1 MHLQFYFQTHFETL
15 LKDKLSTLNIL
26 PLFTLFIFTIILKRL
41 NSSWLSPPVF
51 FSSLWSFFIL
61 VPLIF
66 APQYPVDSFGLWIIT
81 LFVYAVGI
89 GSFIG
94 NNIIKNQII
103 FNNIKLNEK
112 TFKPLFLI
120 VEGMIILSS
129 IGLILLF
136 YFGLSRFSLSN
147 SLIDLLLLP
156 NQFSM
161 DRYTD
166 VVVMP
171 ISIRLLMYFLFP
183 ASLTAGV
190 VFRFVEKRW
199 HKVVLLLPIFLS
211 IGYAFILTTRSTIIL
226 SLVLWFSGFFAAKIL
241 KQDAKTNFFKIQS
254 LLLTLFFGV
263 CFIGIFILT
272 AWLREAG
279 GEFIFSAMVENTR
292 AYFFGYL
299 SSFTQ
304 WAQNY
309 NYNKLSMGLIT
320 FAGPADLMGL
330 TDRGPGFY
338 NEISILGQ
346 SHTNIFTAL
355 RGIIHD
361 YSILGGF
368 IFFLLFGLL
377 STLAFKQCIK
387 NKILWIIPLSIFYAF
402 TIYSPLISIFNYN
415 SIIAAWVILAIS
427 ILFMP
432 ILRRISN

>member
-1 MHLQFYFQTHFETL
+1 M
-15 LKDKLSTLNIL
+15 NIL
-26 PLFTLFIFTIILKRL
+26 NTLPLITLFSFAIILKRL

-51 FSSLWSFFIL
+51 FSSLWSFFVL
-61 VPLIF
+61 APLIF
-66 APQYPVDSFGLWIIT
+66 APKYPINSFGLWIIT
-81 LFVYAVGI
+81 LFVYAVGA

-94 NNIIKNQII
+94 NNFFKNQIRI
-103 FNNIKLNEK
+103 TNDLINDK
-112 TFKPLFLI
+112 TTKPLFFI
-120 VEGMIILSS
+120 VQGMIILSFT
-129 IGLILLF
+129 GLILLF
-136 YFGLSRFSLSN
+136 YFGLSRFNLSN

-190 VFRFVEKRW
+190 VFRFVDNRW
-199 HKVVLLLPIFLS
+199 KKTVLFLPIFLS

-226 SLVLWFSGFFAAKIL
+226 SVVLWFSGFFAAKTL
-241 KQDAKTNFFKIQS
+241 KQNRKRNGFKIKS
-254 LLLTLFFGV
+254 LLLTVFFGAT
-263 CFIGIFILT
+263 FIGIFVLT

-279 GEFIFSAMVENTR
+279 GEFIFSVMVENIR

-304 WAQNY
+304 WAENY
-309 NYNKLSMGLIT
+309 TYGNLSLGLIT

-330 TDRGPGFY
+330 TDRGLGFY
-338 NEISILGQ
+338 NEISILGE

-361 YSILGGF
+361 YSIIGAF
-368 IFFLLFGLL
+368 IFFMIFGLL
-377 STLAFKQCIK
+377 SSIAYQKCAQ
-387 NKILWIIPLSIFYAF
+387 NKILWIIPLSIFYSF

-427 ILFMP
+427 ILFSP
-432 ILRRISN
+432 VIRRIIN

>member
-1 MHLQFYFQTHFETL
+1 MWT
-15 LKDKLSTLNIL
+15 
-26 PLFTLFIFTIILKRL
+26 
-41 NSSWLSPPVF
+41 
-51 FSSLWSFFIL
+51 FFIL
-61 VPLIF
+61 VPLLF
-66 APQYPVDSFGLWIIT
+66 APQYPINSYGLWIIT
-81 LFVYAVGI
+81 LFVYGLGI

-94 NNIIKNQII
+94 NTFSNNQII
-103 FNNIKLNEK
+103 STNILLNKK
-112 TFKPLFLI
+112 TFQPLFLI
-120 VEGMIILSS
+120 VIGMIILSL

-136 YFGLSRFSLSN
+136 SFGLSRFNLSN

-171 ISIRLLMYFLFP
+171 ISIRLMMYFLFP
-183 ASLTAGV
+183 ASLIAGV
-190 VFRFVEKRW
+190 VFRFVDKKWEKT
-199 HKVVLLLPIFLS
+199 VLFLPIFLS

-226 SLVLWFSGFFAAKIL
+226 SLVLWFSGFFASKIL
-241 KQDAKTNFFKIQS
+241 KHDEKVNFFKIQT
-254 LLLTLFFGV
+254 LLLILFFGAS
-263 CFIGIFILT
+263 FIGIFILT

-279 GEFIFSAMVENTR
+279 GEFIFSAMVENIR

-309 NYNKLSMGLIT
+309 NFENLSMGLIT
-320 FAGPADLMGL
+320 FAGPADLIGL
-330 TDRGPGFY
+330 TDRGLGFY
-338 NEISILGQ
+338 DEISILGE

-377 STLAFKQCIK
+377 STLAYRKCIQ

-415 SIIAAWVILAIS
+415 SIIAAWVILSIS

-432 ILRRISN
+432 VIRRILD

>member
-1 MHLQFYFQTHFETL
+1 MSL
-15 LKDKLSTLNIL
+15 LNTL
-26 PLFTLFIFTIILKRL
+26 PLIALFSLSLILKRIY
-41 NSSWLSPPVF
+41 SSWLSPPVF

-61 VPLIF
+61 VALIF
-66 APQYPVDSFGLWIIT
+66 APHYPINSYGLWVIT
-81 LFVYAVGI
+81 LFVYGLGI

-94 NNIIKNQII
+94 NNFSNNQSINDVKI
-103 FNNIKLNEK
+103 LNKK
-112 TFKPLFLI
+112 TFKPLFSI
-120 VEGMIILSS
+120 VAGMIILSL

-136 YFGLSRFSLSN
+136 YFGLSRFNLSN

-171 ISIRLLMYFLFP
+171 TSIRLMMYFLFP

-199 HKVVLLLPIFLS
+199 KKLVLISPILLS
-211 IGYAFILTTRSTIIL
+211 VGYAFILTTRSTIIL
-226 SLVLWFSGFFAAKIL
+226 SLVLWFSGLFAAKIL
-241 KQDAKTNFFKIQS
+241 KQDEKVNFLNIQS
-254 LLLTLFFGV
+254 LFFTSIFGAT
-263 CFIGIFILT
+263 FIGIFILT

-279 GEFIFSAMVENTR
+279 GEFIFSAMLENLR

-304 WAQNY
+304 WVQNY
-309 NYNKLSMGLIT
+309 TYDNLSMGLIT

-330 TDRGPGFY
+330 TDRGLGFY
-338 NEISILGQ
+338 NEISILGE

-361 YSILGGF
+361 YSIYGGF
-368 IFFLLFGLL
+368 IFFLLFGLI
-377 STLAFKQCIK
+377 STLAYRKCIQ

-415 SIIAAWVILAIS
+415 SIIAAWVILALS
-427 ILFMP
+427 ILLLP
-432 ILRRISN
+432 VIRRILN

>member
-1 MHLQFYFQTHFETL
+1 MNLINIFPLITL
-15 LKDKLSTLNIL
+15 LG
-26 PLFTLFIFTIILKRL
+26 FTVLLKRL
-41 NSSWLSPPVF
+41 YSSWLSPPVF

-61 VPLIF
+61 APLIF
-66 APQYPVDSFGLWIIT
+66 APQYPINSFGLWIIT
-81 LFVYAVGI
+81 FFVYAVGT
-89 GSFIG
+89 GSFLAKSFYKNRI
-94 NNIIKNQII
+94 NINSGKIND
-103 FNNIKLNEK
+103 K
-112 TFKPLFLI
+112 TIKPLYFM
-120 VEGMIILSS
+120 VKGMILLSL
-129 IGLILLF
+129 IGLVLLF
-136 YFGLSRFSLSN
+136 YFGLSRFNLSN

-171 ISIRLLMYFLFP
+171 TSIRILMYFLFP
-183 ASLTAGV
+183 ASLIAGIV
-190 VFRFVEKRW
+190 LRFIDNRW
-199 HKVVLLLPIFLS
+199 KKAVLFLPILLS
-211 IGYAFILTTRSTIIL
+211 IGYAFLLTTRSTIIL

-241 KQDAKTNFFKIQS
+241 KQEEKTNLFNIQS
-254 LLLTLFFGV
+254 ILLTIFFSAS
-263 CFIGIFILT
+263 FIGIFVLT

-279 GEFIFSAMVENTR
+279 GEFIISAMVENIR

-309 NYNKLSMGLIT
+309 RHSYLTMGLIT

-330 TDRGPGFY
+330 TVRGLGFY
-338 NEISILGQ
+338 NEISILGE

-368 IFFLLFGLL
+368 IFFLLFGFL
-377 STLAFKQCIK
+377 STLAYMKCIQ
-387 NKILWIIPLSIFYAF
+387 NQILWIIPLSIFYAF

-415 SIIAAWVILAIS
+415 SIIASWVILAIS
-427 ILFMP
+427 ILFLP
-432 ILRRISN
+432 VIRRVIN

>member
-1 MHLQFYFQTHFETL
+1 
-15 LKDKLSTLNIL
+15 LNILNAL
-26 PLFTLFIFTIILKRL
+26 PLFTLVSFTIVLKRL
-41 NSSWLSPPVF
+41 NSSWLSPAVF
-51 FSSLWSFFIL
+51 FSSLWSFFIC

-66 APQYPVDSFGLWIIT
+66 APQYPINSYGLWIIT

-89 GSFIG
+89 GSFIVD
-94 NNIIKNQII
+94 NFSKNKINLNINKIT
-103 FNNIKLNEK
+103 EK
-112 TFKPLFLI
+112 VFKPLFFIAEVMI
-120 VEGMIILSS
+120 VLSLA
-129 IGLILLF
+129 GLILLF
-136 YFGLSRFSLSN
+136 FFGLSRFNLSN
-147 SLIDLLLLP
+147 SLIDFLLLP

-171 ISIRLLMYFLFP
+171 ISIRILMYFLFP
-183 ASLTAGV
+183 ASLMAGV

-199 HKVVLLLPIFLS
+199 KKLILFSPILIS

-226 SLVLWFSGFFAAKIL
+226 CLVLWLSGFFATKSL
-241 KQDAKTNFFKIQS
+241 KQDEKANSFNIKF
-254 LLLTLFFGV
+254 LVLALFFGAI
-263 CFIGIFILT
+263 FIGIFILT

-279 GEFIFSAMVENTR
+279 GEFIFSAMVENIR
-292 AYFFGYL
+292 VYFFGYL

-309 NYNKLSMGLIT
+309 NHDNFSMGLVT
-320 FAGPADLMGL
+320 FAGPSDLLGL
-330 TDRGPGFY
+330 TERGLGFY
-338 NEISILGQ
+338 NEISILGE

-377 STLAFKQCIK
+377 SSLAYNKCIQ
-387 NKILWIIPLSIFYAF
+387 NKIFWIIPLSLFYAF

-415 SIIAAWVILAIS
+415 SIIAAWVVLAIA
-427 ILFMP
+427 ILFAP
-432 ILRRISN
+432 VIRRIIN

>member
-1 MHLQFYFQTHFETL
+1 
-15 LKDKLSTLNIL
+15 LSILNTL
-26 PLFTLFIFTIILKRL
+26 PLITLFSFTLVLKRL
-41 NSSWLSPPVF
+41 NSSWLAPPVF

-61 VPLIF
+61 VPFIF
-66 APQYPVDSFGLWIIT
+66 APHYPINSYGLWIIT
-81 LFVYAVGI
+81 LFVYGLGI

-94 NNIIKNQII
+94 NNFSNNQII
-103 FNNIKLNEK
+103 PNARILIKK
-112 TFKPLFLI
+112 TFKPLFFI
-120 VEGMIILSS
+120 VEGMIFLSLT
-129 IGLILLF
+129 GLILLF
-136 YFGLSRFSLSN
+136 YFGLSRFNLSN

-161 DRYTD
+161 DRYSD

-183 ASLTAGV
+183 ASLIAGV

-199 HKVVLLLPIFLS
+199 KKGVLILPILLS

-226 SLVLWFSGFFAAKIL
+226 SLVLWFSGYFASRIL
-241 KQDAKTNFFKIQS
+241 KQDEKINFFNIRF
-254 LLLTLFFGV
+254 LLLTLFFGAT
-263 CFIGIFILT
+263 FIGIFVLT

-279 GEFIFSAMVENTR
+279 GEFIFSAMVENIR

-309 NYNKLSMGLIT
+309 NNDNLSMGLIT

-330 TDRGPGFY
+330 TDRGLGFY
-338 NEISILGQ
+338 NEISILGE

-361 YSILGGF
+361 YSIFGGF
-368 IFFLLFGLL
+368 IFFLLLGLL
-377 STLAFKQCIK
+377 STLAYRKCMQ

-415 SIIAAWVILAIS
+415 SIIMAWVILAVS

-432 ILRRISN
+432 VFRRILN

>member
-1 MHLQFYFQTHFETL
+1 M
-15 LKDKLSTLNIL
+15 SIVNIL
-26 PLFTLFIFTIILKRL
+26 PLITLFSFTIVLKKI
-41 NSSWLSPPVF
+41 NTSWLSPPVF

-66 APQYPVDSFGLWIIT
+66 APQYPINSYGLWIII
-81 LFVYAVGI
+81 LFVYGLGI

-94 NNIIKNQII
+94 NNFSNNQII
-103 FNNIKLNEK
+103 PNTRLLNK
-112 TFKPLFLI
+112 RTFKPLFLI
-120 VEGMIILSS
+120 VEGMIILSL

-136 YFGLSRFSLSN
+136 YFGLSRFNLSN

-166 VVVMP
+166 IVVMP
-171 ISIRLLMYFLFP
+171 TSIRLMMYFLFP

-190 VFRFVEKRW
+190 VFRFVDKRW
-199 HKVVLLLPIFLS
+199 KKVILFLPILLS

-241 KQDAKTNFFKIQS
+241 KHDEKVNFFNIQS
-254 LLLTLFFGV
+254 LILTLFFGGT
-263 CFIGIFILT
+263 FIGIFILT

-279 GEFIFSAMVENTR
+279 GEFILSSIIENIR

-304 WAQNY
+304 WTQNY
-309 NYNKLSMGLIT
+309 NYDNLSMGLIT
-320 FAGPADLMGL
+320 FAGPADLIGL
-330 TDRGPGFY
+330 TDRGLGFY
-338 NEISILGQ
+338 NEISILGE

-361 YSILGGF
+361 YSIFGGF

-377 STLAFKQCIK
+377 STLAYRKCIQ
-387 NKILWIIPLSIFYAF
+387 NKILWVIPLSIFYAF

-432 ILRRISN
+432 VIRRILN

>member
-1 MHLQFYFQTHFETL
+1 M
-15 LKDKLSTLNIL
+15 
-26 PLFTLFIFTIILKRL
+26 
-41 NSSWLSPPVF
+41 SPPVF

-66 APQYPVDSFGLWIIT
+66 APQFPINSYGLWIIT
-81 LFVYAVGI
+81 LFVYGLGI

-94 NNIIKNQII
+94 NNFSNNQII
-103 FNNIKLNEK
+103 PNAKLLNKK
-112 TFKPLFLI
+112 TFKPLFFI
-120 VEGMIILSS
+120 VEGMIILSLT
-129 IGLILLF
+129 GLILLF
-136 YFGLSRFSLSN
+136 YFGLSRFNLSN
-147 SLIDLLLLP
+147 SLIDLILLP

-171 ISIRLLMYFLFP
+171 ISIRLMMYFLFP
-183 ASLTAGV
+183 ASLTAGI
-190 VFRFVEKRW
+190 VFRFVDKKW
-199 HKVVLLLPIFLS
+199 KKAVLFLPIFLS

-241 KQDAKTNFFKIQS
+241 KHDEKVKFFNIQS
-254 LLLTLFFGV
+254 LLLILFFGAI
-263 CFIGIFILT
+263 FIGIFILT

-279 GEFIFSAMVENTR
+279 GEFIFSEIVVNIR

-309 NYNKLSMGLIT
+309 NYDNLSMGLIT
-320 FAGPADLMGL
+320 FAGPADLIGL
-330 TDRGPGFY
+330 TDRGLGFY
-338 NEISILGQ
+338 NEISILGE

-361 YSILGGF
+361 FSIFGGF

-377 STLAFKQCIK
+377 STLAYRKCIQ

-432 ILRRISN
+432 VIRRMLN

>member
-1 MHLQFYFQTHFETL
+1 MSFFNT
-15 LKDKLSTLNIL
+15 L
-26 PLFTLFIFTIILKRL
+26 PLITLFSFALILKRL

-66 APQYPVDSFGLWIIT
+66 APQYPISSYGLWIIT
-81 LFVYAVGI
+81 LFIYGLGI

-94 NNIIKNQII
+94 NNFSNNQIVPNAI
-103 FNNIKLNEK
+103 LLDKK

-120 VEGMIILSS
+120 VEAMIILSL

-136 YFGLSRFSLSN
+136 YFGLSRFNLTN
-147 SLIDLLLLP
+147 SFIDLLLLP

-171 ISIRLLMYFLFP
+171 ISIRLMMYFLFP

-190 VFRFVEKRW
+190 VFRFVDKRW
-199 HKVVLLLPIFLS
+199 KKTVLLLPIFLS

-241 KQDAKTNFFKIQS
+241 KHDEKVNFFNIQS
-254 LLLTLFFGV
+254 LLLTLLFSAS
-263 CFIGIFILT
+263 FIGIFILT

-279 GEFIFSAMVENTR
+279 GEFIFSAMVENIR

-309 NYNKLSMGLIT
+309 NYDNLTMGLIT
-320 FAGPADLMGL
+320 FAGPADLVGL
-330 TDRGPGFY
+330 TDRGLGFY
-338 NEISILGQ
+338 NEISILGE

-361 YSILGGF
+361 YSIFGGF

-377 STLAFKQCIK
+377 STLAYRKCIQ

-432 ILRRISN
+432 VIRRIIN

>member
-1 MHLQFYFQTHFETL
+1 M
-15 LKDKLSTLNIL
+15 SILNTL
-26 PLFTLFIFTIILKRL
+26 PLITLFSFTLILKRL

-61 VPLIF
+61 IPLIF
-66 APQYPVDSFGLWIIT
+66 APQYPINSYGLWIIT
-81 LFVYAVGI
+81 LFAYGLGI

-94 NNIIKNQII
+94 NNVGNNKIIPNATL
-103 FNNIKLNEK
+103 LNKK
-112 TFKPLFLI
+112 TFKPLFFI
-120 VEGMIILSS
+120 VEGMIILCL

-136 YFGLSRFSLSN
+136 YFGLSRFNLTN
-147 SLIDLLLLP
+147 SFIDLLLLP

-171 ISIRLLMYFLFP
+171 ISIRLMMYFLFP
-183 ASLTAGV
+183 ASLTAGI
-190 VFRFVEKRW
+190 VFRFVDKKW
-199 HKVVLLLPIFLS
+199 KKTVLFIPIFLS

-241 KQDAKTNFFKIQS
+241 KHDEKVNFFNIQS
-254 LLLTLFFGV
+254 LLLTLFFSAI
-263 CFIGIFILT
+263 FIGIFVLT

-279 GEFIFSAMVENTR
+279 GEFIFSAMVENIR

-309 NYNKLSMGLIT
+309 NYDNLSMGLIT
-320 FAGPADLMGL
+320 FAGPADLIGL
-330 TDRGPGFY
+330 TDRGLGFY
-338 NEISILGQ
+338 DEISILGE

-361 YSILGGF
+361 YSIFGGF

-377 STLAFKQCIK
+377 STLAYKKCIE

-432 ILRRISN
+432 VIRRIIN

>member
-1 MHLQFYFQTHFETL
+1 M
-15 LKDKLSTLNIL
+15 SILNTL
-26 PLFTLFIFTIILKRL
+26 PLITLFSFTLVLKRIY
-41 NSSWLSPPVF
+41 SSWLAPPVF

-66 APQYPVDSFGLWIIT
+66 APQYPINSYGLWIIT
-81 LFVYAVGI
+81 LFVYGLGI

-94 NNIIKNQII
+94 NNFSNNQVITKVSI
-103 FNNIKLNEK
+103 LNKK

-120 VEGMIILSS
+120 VEGMIILSL
-129 IGLILLF
+129 IGLVLLF
-136 YFGLSRFSLSN
+136 YFGLSRFNLSN

-171 ISIRLLMYFLFP
+171 ISIRLMMYFLFP

-190 VFRFVEKRW
+190 VFRFVDKKW
-199 HKVVLLLPIFLS
+199 KKAVLFSPIFLS

-241 KQDAKTNFFKIQS
+241 KQEEKVNFLNIQS
-254 LLLTLFFGV
+254 LLLTIFFGAT
-263 CFIGIFILT
+263 FIGIFILT

-279 GEFIFSAMVENTR
+279 GEFIFSVMLENIR

-304 WAQNY
+304 WVQNY
-309 NYNKLSMGLIT
+309 NYDNLSMGLIT

-330 TDRGPGFY
+330 TNRELGFY
-338 NEISILGQ
+338 DEISILGK

-361 YSILGGF
+361 YSIFGGF

-377 STLAFKQCIK
+377 STLAYKKCIQ

-415 SIIAAWVILAIS
+415 SIIAAWVILSIS

-432 ILRRISN
+432 VIRRILN

>member
-1 MHLQFYFQTHFETL
+1 MNL
-15 LKDKLSTLNIL
+15 LNTL
-26 PLFTLFIFTIILKRL
+26 PLITLFSFTLILKRL

-66 APQYPVDSFGLWIIT
+66 APQYPINSYGLWIIT
-81 LFVYAVGI
+81 LFVYGLGI

-94 NNIIKNQII
+94 NNFSNNQII
-103 FNNIKLNEK
+103 PNAILLDKK

-120 VEGMIILSS
+120 VEAMIILSL

-136 YFGLSRFSLSN
+136 YFGLSRFNLTN
-147 SLIDLLLLP
+147 SFIDLLLLP

-171 ISIRLLMYFLFP
+171 ISIRLMMYFLFP

-190 VFRFVEKRW
+190 VFRFVDKRW
-199 HKVVLLLPIFLS
+199 KKTVLLLPIFLS

-241 KQDAKTNFFKIQS
+241 KHDEKVNFFNIQS
-254 LLLTLFFGV
+254 LLLTLL
-263 CFIGIFILT
+263 FIVTFIAIFVLT

-279 GEFIFSAMVENTR
+279 GEFIFSAMVENIR

-309 NYNKLSMGLIT
+309 NYNNLTMGLIT
-320 FAGPADLMGL
+320 FAGPADLVGL
-330 TDRGPGFY
+330 TDRGLGFY
-338 NEISILGQ
+338 NEISILGE

-361 YSILGGF
+361 YSIFGGF

-377 STLAFKQCIK
+377 STLAYRKCIQ

-432 ILRRISN
+432 VIRRIIN

>member
-1 MHLQFYFQTHFETL
+1 M
-15 LKDKLSTLNIL
+15 NIL
-26 PLFTLFIFTIILKRL
+26 NTLPLITLFSFTIILKRL

-51 FSSLWSFFIL
+51 FSSLWSFFVL
-61 VPLIF
+61 APLIF
-66 APQYPVDSFGLWIIT
+66 APKYPINSFGLWIIT
-81 LFVYAVGI
+81 LFVYAVGA

-94 NNIIKNQII
+94 NNFFKNQIRI
-103 FNNIKLNEK
+103 TNDLINDK
-112 TFKPLFLI
+112 TTKPLFFI
-120 VEGMIILSS
+120 VQGMIILSFT
-129 IGLILLF
+129 GLILLF
-136 YFGLSRFSLSN
+136 YFGLSRFNLSN

-183 ASLTAGV
+183 ASLIAGIV
-190 VFRFVEKRW
+190 LRFIDSRW
-199 HKVVLLLPIFLS
+199 KKGILFLPIILS
-211 IGYAFILTTRSTIIL
+211 VGYAFLLTTRSTIIL
-226 SLVLWFSGFFAAKIL
+226 SLVLWVSGYFAAKII
-241 KQDAKTNFFKIQS
+241 KKDEKTSFFNIQS
-254 LLLTLFFGV
+254 LFLIIFFGSSFV
-263 CFIGIFILT
+263 GIFVLT

-279 GEFIFSAMVENTR
+279 GEFILSVVVENIR

-309 NYNKLSMGLIT
+309 SYDHLSMGLIT
-320 FAGPADLMGL
+320 FAGPADLVGL
-330 TDRGPGFY
+330 TDRGLGFY
-338 NEISILGQ
+338 DEISILGD

-361 YSILGGF
+361 YSIFGGF
-368 IFFLLFGLL
+368 IFFLLFGFL
-377 STLAFKQCIK
+377 STFAYMKCTQ
-387 NKILWIIPLSIFYAF
+387 NQILWIIPLSIFYAF

-415 SIIAAWVILAIS
+415 SIIASWVILAIS

-432 ILRRISN
+432 IIRRIIN

>member
-1 MHLQFYFQTHFETL
+1 M
-15 LKDKLSTLNIL
+15 N
-26 PLFTLFIFTIILKRL
+26 
-41 NSSWLSPPVF
+41 
-51 FSSLWSFFIL
+51 
-61 VPLIF
+61 
-66 APQYPVDSFGLWIIT
+66 SFGLWIIT
-81 LFVYAVGI
+81 LFVYAVGV

-94 NNIIKNQII
+94 NKFSKNQAILNTKI
-103 FNNIKLNEK
+103 LNEK
-112 TFKPLFLI
+112 TFKPLFFI
-120 VEGMIILSS
+120 VEGMIILSLT
-129 IGLILLF
+129 GLILLF
-136 YFGLSRFSLSN
+136 YFGLSRFNLSN

-183 ASLTAGV
+183 ASLIAGIV
-190 VFRFVEKRW
+190 LRFVEKRW
-199 HKVVLLLPIFLS
+199 KKIVLFSPIFLS
-211 IGYAFILTTRSTIIL
+211 IGYAFLLTTRSTIIL
-226 SLVLWFSGFFAAKIL
+226 SLVLWLSGFFAAKIL
-241 KQDAKTNFFKIQS
+241 KQDVKANFFNIQS
-254 LLLTLFFGV
+254 FLLTLFFGLS
-263 CFIGIFILT
+263 FIGIFVLT
-272 AWLREAG
+272 SWLREAG
-279 GEFIFSAMVENTR
+279 GEFIFSAIVENIR

-309 NYNKLSMGLIT
+309 NYDNLSMGLIT

-330 TDRGPGFY
+330 TDRELGFY
-338 NEISILGQ
+338 NEISILGE

-361 YSILGGF
+361 YSIFGGF

-377 STLAFKQCIK
+377 STLAYNKCIQ

-415 SIIAAWVILAIS
+415 SIIASWVVLAVS

-432 ILRRISN
+432 VIRRILN

>member
-1 MHLQFYFQTHFETL
+1 MNL
-15 LKDKLSTLNIL
+15 LNTL
-26 PLFTLFIFTIILKRL
+26 PLITLFSFTLILKRL

-66 APQYPVDSFGLWIIT
+66 APQYPINSYGLWIIT
-81 LFVYAVGI
+81 LFVYGLGI

-94 NNIIKNQII
+94 NNFSNNQII
-103 FNNIKLNEK
+103 PNAILLDKK

-120 VEGMIILSS
+120 VEAMIILSL

-136 YFGLSRFSLSN
+136 YFGLSRFNLTN
-147 SLIDLLLLP
+147 SFIDLLLLP

-171 ISIRLLMYFLFP
+171 ISIRLMMYFLFP

-190 VFRFVEKRW
+190 VFRFVDKRW
-199 HKVVLLLPIFLS
+199 KKTVLLLPIFLS

-241 KQDAKTNFFKIQS
+241 KHDEKVNFFNIQS
-254 LLLTLFFGV
+254 LLLTLL
-263 CFIGIFILT
+263 FIVTFIAIFVLT

-279 GEFIFSAMVENTR
+279 GEFIFSAMVENIR

-309 NYNKLSMGLIT
+309 NYDNLSMGLIT
-320 FAGPADLMGL
+320 FAGPADLVGL
-330 TDRGPGFY
+330 TDRGLGFY
-338 NEISILGQ
+338 NEISILGE

-361 YSILGGF
+361 YSIFGGF

-377 STLAFKQCIK
+377 STLAYRKCIQ

-432 ILRRISN
+432 VIRRIIN

>member
-1 MHLQFYFQTHFETL
+1 
-15 LKDKLSTLNIL
+15 LNIL
-26 PLFTLFIFTIILKRL
+26 NSLPLITLISFTIILKRL

-51 FSSLWSFFIL
+51 FSSLWSFFIFI
-61 VPLIF
+61 PLIF
-66 APQYPVDSFGLWIIT
+66 APKYPINSFGLWIIT
-81 LFVYAVGI
+81 LFVYAVGL

-94 NNIIKNQII
+94 DNFSKNEII
-103 FNNIKLNEK
+103 FNTRKLND
-112 TFKPLFLI
+112 TIFKPLFFII
-120 VEGMIILSS
+120 VIMIALSL

-136 YFGLSRFSLSN
+136 YFGLSRFNLSN
-147 SLIDLLLLP
+147 SLLDLLLLP

-183 ASLTAGV
+183 ASLSAGI

-199 HKVVLLLPIFLS
+199 KKMILLLPIFLS

-226 SLVLWFSGFFAAKIL
+226 SLVLWYSGFFAAKIL
-241 KQDAKTNFFKIQS
+241 KQDESANFFKIQ
-254 LLLTLFFGV
+254 TLFLALFFSV
-263 CFIGIFILT
+263 SFIGIFILT

-279 GEFIFSAMVENTR
+279 GEFIFSSMIENIR

-309 NYNKLSMGLIT
+309 NYENLSMGLIT

-330 TDRGPGFY
+330 TDRGLGFY
-338 NEISILGQ
+338 NEISILGE

-361 YSILGGF
+361 YSIFGGF

-377 STLAFKQCIK
+377 STLAYKKCIQ
-387 NKILWIIPLSIFYAF
+387 NKILWIIPLSIFYSF

-432 ILRRISN
+432 VISRILK

>member
-1 MHLQFYFQTHFETL
+1 
-15 LKDKLSTLNIL
+15 LSFFNTL
-26 PLFTLFIFTIILKRL
+26 PLITLFSFTLILKRL

-51 FSSLWSFFIL
+51 FSSLWSFFII

-66 APQYPVDSFGLWIIT
+66 APQYPINSYGLWIIT
-81 LFVYAVGI
+81 LFAYGLGI

-94 NNIIKNQII
+94 NNFSNNQII
-103 FNNIKLNEK
+103 HNATLLDKK
-112 TFKPLFLI
+112 TFKPLFII
-120 VEGMIILSS
+120 VEGMIILSL

-136 YFGLSRFSLSN
+136 YFGLSRFNLTN
-147 SLIDLLLLP
+147 SFIDLLLLP

-171 ISIRLLMYFLFP
+171 ISIRLMMYFLFP

-190 VFRFVEKRW
+190 VFRFVDKRW
-199 HKVVLLLPIFLS
+199 EKIVLFSPIFIS

-226 SLVLWFSGFFAAKIL
+226 SLVLWFSGLFAAKIL
-241 KQDAKTNFFKIQS
+241 KHDEKANFFNIQS
-254 LLLTLFFGV
+254 LLLTLLFGAT
-263 CFIGIFILT
+263 FIGIFVLT

-279 GEFIFSAMVENTR
+279 GEFIFSAMVENIR

-309 NYNKLSMGLIT
+309 NYDNLSMGLIT
-320 FAGPADLMGL
+320 FAGPADLVGL
-330 TDRGPGFY
+330 TDRGLGFY
-338 NEISILGQ
+338 NEISILGE

-361 YSILGGF
+361 YSIFGGF

-377 STLAFKQCIK
+377 STLAFRKCIQ

-432 ILRRISN
+432 VIRRIIS

>member
-1 MHLQFYFQTHFETL
+1 M
-15 LKDKLSTLNIL
+15 SILNTL
-26 PLFTLFIFTIILKRL
+26 PLITLFSFTLVLKRL
-41 NSSWLSPPVF
+41 NSSWLAPPVF

-61 VPLIF
+61 VPFIF
-66 APQYPVDSFGLWIIT
+66 APQYPINSYGLWIIT
-81 LFVYAVGI
+81 LFVYGLGI

-94 NNIIKNQII
+94 NNFCNNQII
-103 FNNIKLNEK
+103 SNARILIKK
-112 TFKPLFLI
+112 TFKPLFFI
-120 VEGMIILSS
+120 VEGMIFLSLT
-129 IGLILLF
+129 GLILLF
-136 YFGLSRFSLSN
+136 YFGLSRFNLSN

-161 DRYTD
+161 DRYTE

-171 ISIRLLMYFLFP
+171 TSIRLLMYFLFP

-190 VFRFVEKRW
+190 VFRFVKKRW
-199 HKVVLLLPIFLS
+199 KKGVLFLPILLS

-226 SLVLWFSGFFAAKIL
+226 SLVLWFSGFFASRIL
-241 KQDAKTNFFKIQS
+241 KQDEKVNFFKIQS
-254 LLLTLFFGV
+254 LLLTLFFGAT
-263 CFIGIFILT
+263 FIGIFVLT

-279 GEFIFSAMVENTR
+279 GEFIFSAMVENIR

-309 NYNKLSMGLIT
+309 NNDNLSMGLIT

-330 TDRGPGFY
+330 TDRGLGFY
-338 NEISILGQ
+338 NEISILGE

-361 YSILGGF
+361 YSIFGGF
-368 IFFLLFGLL
+368 IFFLLLGLL
-377 STLAFKQCIK
+377 STLAYRKCMQ

-415 SIIAAWVILAIS
+415 SIIMAWVILAVS

-432 ILRRISN
+432 VFRRILN

>member
-1 MHLQFYFQTHFETL
+1 VY
-15 LKDKLSTLNIL
+15 
-26 PLFTLFIFTIILKRL
+26 
-41 NSSWLSPPVF
+41 
-51 FSSLWSFFIL
+51 
-61 VPLIF
+61 
-66 APQYPVDSFGLWIIT
+66 GL
-81 LFVYAVGI
+81 GI

-94 NNIIKNQII
+94 NNFSNNQII
-103 FNNIKLNEK
+103 PNARILIKK
-112 TFKPLFLI
+112 TFKPLFFI
-120 VEGMIILSS
+120 VEGMIFLSLT
-129 IGLILLF
+129 GLILLF
-136 YFGLSRFSLSN
+136 YFGLSRFNLSN

-161 DRYTD
+161 DRYTE

-171 ISIRLLMYFLFP
+171 TSIRLLMYFLFP

-190 VFRFVEKRW
+190 VFRFVKKRW
-199 HKVVLLLPIFLS
+199 KKGVLFLPILLS

-226 SLVLWFSGFFAAKIL
+226 SLVLWFSGFFASRIL
-241 KQDAKTNFFKIQS
+241 KQDEKVNFFKIQS
-254 LLLTLFFGV
+254 LLLTLFFGAT
-263 CFIGIFILT
+263 FIGIFVLT

-279 GEFIFSAMVENTR
+279 GEFIFSAVVENIR

-309 NYNKLSMGLIT
+309 NSDNLSMGLIT

-330 TDRGPGFY
+330 TDRGLGFY
-338 NEISILGQ
+338 NEISILGE

-361 YSILGGF
+361 YSIFGGF
-368 IFFLLFGLL
+368 IFFLLLGLL
-377 STLAFKQCIK
+377 STLAYRKCMQ

-415 SIIAAWVILAIS
+415 SIIMAWVILAVS

-432 ILRRISN
+432 VFRRILN